1 MNSKLDPL
9 TEKQLRQ
16 EGTSQNNNQSNFAPE
31 VVQRRITRTANKS
44 PSKIEQFGGKAA
56 SEVDYH
62 HSMKRKQNAEV
73 KIKFLESSKAFEGA
87 SEKILQPKLMS
98 EDHCIKVEFEFADFH
113 TGNFN

>member
-1 MNSKLDPL
+1 
-9 TEKQLRQ
+9 
-16 EGTSQNNNQSNFAPE
+16 
-31 VVQRRITRTANKS
+31 
-44 PSKIEQFGGKAA
+44 
-56 SEVDYH
+56 
-62 HSMKRKQNAEV
+62 MKRKQNAEV